1 MIVIGYQAGFSVFFC
16 SFGIH
21 PPWNFIKTLIPC
33 YNTRK
38 CVKVEKVVWQEIIE
52 IEGPYDFN
60 RVLDR
65 LSLDPLSAVNLV
77 TSTLRM
83 PLWIEAEPIII
94 EIKSLGTIDSPKF
107 QLSSNKGKLK
117 ARSIEKVAEILKWNT
132 QLVNIHQHFS
142 QTALKEI
149 FETHYGTPLILDFDP
164 YSCLMKCIIHQ
175 QLNLAFAHKLTE
187 RFVHTFGFKQDGVWF
202 YPLPEKIATL
212 AVEELR
218 ALQFSGR
225 KAEYVTG
232 VSQAIVKGDLNLDAI
247 KELSEEEIY
256 EQLIKIK
263 GVGPWT
269 IQNLLM
275 FGYGKPN
282 LFPKTDIGIQNAL
295 KKLYQLERKPTLE
308 EIELYKKPWEPYLS
322 YASLYLWRS
331 IE

>member
-1 MIVIGYQAGFSVFFC
+1 
-16 SFGIH
+16 
-21 PPWNFIKTLIPC
+21 
-33 YNTRK
+33 
-38 CVKVEKVVWQEIIE
+38 VEKEVWKETIQTV
-52 IEGPYDFN
+52 GPYNFN

-65 LSLDPLSAVNLV
+65 LALDPLSAVDKE
-77 TSTLRM
+77 TSTLKM
-83 PLWIEAEPIII
+83 PLWIETEPVII
-94 EIKSLGTIDSPKF
+94 EIKSIGTIDDPKF
-107 QLSSNKGKLK
+107 QLLSQNKRLK
-117 ARSIEKVAEILKWNT
+117 VKSIEKVAEILNWNT
-132 QLVNIHQHFS
+132 QLLAIHQHFS

-187 RFVHTFGFKQDGVWF
+187 RFVHTFGFEQDGVWF
-202 YPLPEKIATL
+202 YPLPEKIASL
-212 AVEELR
+212 SVEELR

-225 KAEYVTG
+225 KAEYVIG
-232 VSQAIVKGDLNLDAI
+232 VSQAIVKGYLKLDSL
-247 KELSEEEIY
+247 KTLSEEEIY
-256 EQLIKIK
+256 EKLIKMK
-263 GVGPWT
+263 GIGPWT

-295 KKLYQLERKPTLE
+295 KKLYQLDRKPTLE
-308 EIELYKKPWEPYLS
+308 EIEQYKKPWEPYLS